1 MSDEQGTPYEFAN
14 LTVSAGGIGEVIS
27 HRVDAA
33 DLKFSVGDLPE
44 RTVADWERIAQ
55 EEAASIGLRTD
66 CHPEGTLAW
75 GTRLW
80 CGERL
85 LAAAPPWTVIDLVA
99 GIKIALGMMA
109 AGEITVERRADADG
123 GEA

>member
-1 MSDEQGTPYEFAN
+1 MKA
-14 LTVSAGGIGEVIS
+14 
-27 HRVDAA
+27 DAA
-33 DLKFSVGDLPE
+33 DLEFSVGDPPE
-44 RTVADWERIAQ
+44 RTAADWERIAQ

-66 CHPEGTLAW
+66 PHPEGTLAW

-99 GIKIALGMMA
+99 GIKLALQMIA

-123 GEA
+123 GDDDRVAMDRSPGEGEVIGS